1 MSIAHPVLAFQQQW
15 HGLHG
20 NRLLKWFPYDII
32 YALHVERFFF
42 FFELR
47 LKRGDFCLA
56 HSSWLPTSFWFSS
69 VMNHIPDCFLQLEGS
84 QSLPPHPPIL
94 LSPSVFPQ
102 VKPYSINK
110 YTSQTEQRRPK
121 TFPLE
126 TSTYRGFNSLNQA
139 TMGMMVTLKA
149 FSPCERA
156 VLVFKFLFH
165 AICCL
170 GKTFIFFYF
179 KGMQMNFLI

>member
-32 YALHVERFFF
+32 YALHVERFIYLFIF
-42 FFELR
+42 WSSTEKRWFLPGSLLLAAHLFLFLLNIKSHPR
-47 LKRGDFCLA
+47 LLPSAWRFSISPFSFA
-56 HSSWLPTSFWFSS
+56 NPPVSFSVSSIIT
-69 VMNHIPDCFLQLEGS
+69 
-84 QSLPPHPPIL
+84 
-94 LSPSVFPQ
+94 
-102 VKPYSINK
+102 
-110 YTSQTEQRRPK
+110 YTSQTEQRGPK
-121 TFPLE
+121 TFSLE

-139 TMGMMVTLKA
+139 TTGMVVTRKA

-156 VLVFKFLFH
+156 VLIFKFLFH

-170 GKTFIFFYF
+170 GKSYFFFI
-179 KGMQMNFLI
+179 LRVCRWIS